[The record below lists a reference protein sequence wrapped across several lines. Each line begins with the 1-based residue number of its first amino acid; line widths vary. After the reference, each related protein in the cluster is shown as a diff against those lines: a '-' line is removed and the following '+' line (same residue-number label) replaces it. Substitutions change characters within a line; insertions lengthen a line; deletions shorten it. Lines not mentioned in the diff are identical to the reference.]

1 MDRFSDKKATLLV
14 LAFLCLGL
22 VAFFCFAMLFTAA
35 GYNTFSFSDA
45 VNSPAS
51 AKEKPVIVIDAGHGG
66 EDPGAVI
73 GNVRE
78 KDINLAV
85 SAYLGELFES
95 CGYKTVYTRTEDKML
110 YEAGQENRKKHF
122 DLYNRVAIASEY
134 DNCILLSIHV
144 NRFSSPKYSG
154 LQVFFSDNDPQSGI
168 LAKHIQNRIRALQ
181 PQNNRLSKN
190 SGSSIYLL
198 NKFDGI
204 GVLIECGFIS
214 NDVEREKLCNDE
226 YLRQL
231 SLNIFVAVSEYING
245 EIK

>member
-1 MDRFSDKKATLLV
+1 MDRFNDKKASLFITLFICI
-14 LAFLCLGL
+14 AL

-45 VNSPAS
+45 VNSPVEAD
-51 AKEKPVIVIDAGHGG
+51 EKPVIIIDAGHGG

-73 GNVRE
+73 GDVRE

-85 SAYLGELFES
+85 SLYLGELFES
-95 CGYKTVYTRTEDKML
+95 YGYKTVYTRTEDKML
-110 YEAGQENRKKHF
+110 YNNGQENRKKHF
-122 DLYNRVAIASEY
+122 DLYNRVLIASEY

-154 LQVFFSDNDPQSGI
+154 LQVFFSDNNDQSAL
-168 LAKHIQNRIRALQ
+168 LAKHIQQRAQTLQ
-181 PQNNRLSKN
+181 PNNKRKAKN

-198 NKFDGI
+198 DKFDGI

-214 NDVEREKLCNDE
+214 NDSEREKLCNDE

-231 SLNIFVAVSEYING
+231 ALNIFVAVSEYING
-245 EIK
+245 EVK

>member
-1 MDRFSDKKATLLV
+1 MDRFEDKKATLYIAV
-14 LAFLCLGL
+14 FLCVSLA
-22 VAFFCFAMLFTAA
+22 VFFCFAMLFTAA

-45 VNSPAS
+45 VNSPVVS
-51 AKEKPVIVIDAGHGG
+51 DEKPIIVIDAGHGG

-73 GNVRE
+73 GEVRE

-85 SAYLGELFES
+85 SLYLGELFES

-110 YEAGQENRKKHF
+110 YKAGQENRKKHF
-122 DLYNRVAIASEY
+122 DLYNRVAVTSEY

-154 LQVFFSDNDPQSGI
+154 LQVFFSGNDEQSAV
-168 LAKHIQNRIRALQ
+168 LAKHIQKRIQALQ
-181 PQNNRLSKN
+181 PENNRLSKN

-198 NKFDGI
+198 DKFKGI

-214 NDVEREKLCNDE
+214 NDLEREKLCDDE
-226 YLRQL
+226 YRRQIA
-231 SLNIFVAVSEYING
+231 LNIFVAVSEYING
-245 EIK
+245 EVK

>member
-1 MDRFSDKKATLLV
+1 MDRFNDKKASLFITLFICI
-14 LAFLCLGL
+14 AL

-45 VNSPAS
+45 VNSPVEAV
-51 AKEKPVIVIDAGHGG
+51 EKPIIIIDAGHGG

-73 GNVRE
+73 GTVRE

-85 SAYLGELFES
+85 SLYLGELFELY
-95 CGYKTVYTRTEDKML
+95 GYKTVYTRTEDKML
-110 YEAGQENRKKHF
+110 YNNGQENRKKHF
-122 DLYNRVAIASEY
+122 DLYNRVLIASEY

-154 LQVFFSDNDPQSGI
+154 LQVFFSDNNDQSAL
-168 LAKHIQNRIRALQ
+168 LAKHIQQRAQTLQ
-181 PQNNRLSKN
+181 PNNKRKAKN

-198 NKFDGI
+198 DKFDGI

-214 NDVEREKLCNDE
+214 NDSEREKLCNDE

-231 SLNIFVAVSEYING
+231 ALNIFVAVSEYING
-245 EIK
+245 EVK

>member
-1 MDRFSDKKATLLV
+1 
-14 LAFLCLGL
+14 
-22 VAFFCFAMLFTAA
+22 
-35 GYNTFSFSDA
+35 
-45 VNSPAS
+45 
-51 AKEKPVIVIDAGHGG
+51 
-66 EDPGAVI
+66 
-73 GNVRE
+73 
-78 KDINLAV
+78 
-85 SAYLGELFES
+85 
-95 CGYKTVYTRTEDKML
+95 ML

-154 LQVFFSDNDPQSGI
+154 LQVFFSDNYPQSGI